1 MEELEAAVMAAEV
14 EDKRM
19 RELCGQYSGSL
30 LDKRSSKH
38 KAFVEW
44 NITMRIARP
53 NNKNEAETE
62 ERDGQG

>member
-1 MEELEAAVMAAEV
+1 MAAEV

-30 LDKRSSKH
+30 SYKIKEVADIKLLLNGNNK
-38 KAFVEW
+38 
-44 NITMRIARP
+44 IARP